1 MVQFHSAQ
9 VDYTKLVKSGIVLE
23 DYLGSNPYF
32 ASVPL
37 GKRASDFV
45 ETGMHS
51 VAPIRPEWKVMRALQ
66 DQNYPTW
73 AATKIVRDYTR
84 DPLALDAK
92 ASSGLPVSIRV

>member
-51 VAPIRPEWKVMRALQ
+51 VAPIRPEWKVMRGLQ

-73 AATKIVRDYTR
+73 ACNKDSTRLYQRAISVRC
-84 DPLALDAK
+84 
-92 ASSGLPVSIRV
+92 